1 MKNKKYLLLIIN
13 FIFLSNIL
21 SSKTFASIYIS
32 EIYPAPKTGDKEWV
46 EIYSNEENSIDL
58 SNYYIQDLA
67 GNKISTNGIIL
78 NPNTYVS
85 VLSSNILNNSGDT
98 VYLKNS
104 ENLIVDTVIYP
115 SIESEKSYTFCP
127 LQDQWIKNTVSSKD
141 QANYDICEPYFITPS
156 PTPTNTPI
164 PTRTPTPT
172 KTPTPSTTPAVS
184 GVELLRASPTPTK
197 IFTSTPVPT
206 NTPTLTPSLTITP
219 QISKI
224 TTSLKLRGT
233 SKYQIPNIKLIISPV
248 VTIQDIPTPTLFPDE
263 PVKKP
268 DNLPGL
274 WTFGFSLLNIFI
286 VLNKMNG

>member
-1 MKNKKYLLLIIN
+1 MKSKKYLLLIIN

-21 SSKTFASIYIS
+21 SSKIFASIYIS

-78 NPNTYVS
+78 YPNNYVS

-104 ENLIVDTVIYP
+104 ENLIIDTVIYP
-115 SIESEKSYTFCP
+115 GLESEKSYTFCP

-141 QANYDICEPYFITPS
+141 QANYDICEPYFITP
-156 PTPTNTPI
+156 TT
-164 PTRTPTPT
+164 
-172 KTPTPSTTPAVS
+172 TPTPSTTPAVS
-184 GVELLRASPTPTK
+184 GVELLRASPTPTPTK
-197 IFTSTPVPT
+197 TPTPTHSPTPTKTPTSTP
-206 NTPTLTPSLTITP
+206 TPTPTFTVKEAELLRTSPTTIVN
-219 QISKI
+219 
-224 TTSLKLRGT
+224 
-233 SKYQIPNIKLIISPV
+233 SKYQNNKITKYQNIIIK
-248 VTIQDIPTPTLFPDE
+248 DAPTPTLFPEE